1 MKKVTFL
8 YISLT
13 GNTESFIKN
22 LKEYFD
28 FFVPSIEIETINI
41 KNDIRDNVK
50 TLPLKQSTIVFLPT
64 YLDGGNGKDSGH
76 TEVLTNP
83 LRSFL
88 RQNGNYTYC
97 LGIVGSGNRN
107 FNNQYCLTA
116 KQYSEEFGFPFLDCF
131 ELRGTNEDVKRIAE
145 TIKNIL

>member
-13 GNTESFIKN
+13 GNTHSFIKN

-28 FFVPSIEIETINI
+28 LFIPDIEPETINI
-41 KNDIRDNVK
+41 KDDIRNNIETK
-50 TLPLKQSTIVFLPT
+50 PLTQATIVFLPT
-64 YLDGGNGKDSGH
+64 YLDGGNGKDSGN

-88 RQNGNYTYC
+88 RKNGNYTYC

-145 TIKNIL
+145 TIENIL